1 MQALSQCSCAN
12 THKQA
17 RAGHTH
23 THDQTPTHIRIRSLS
38 HMCCHSFADAQTSGT
53 DNGVWIVRERYSH
66 SDQAQV
72 FGTEYGVRIVQDRDS
87 HMLLHTCVT

>member
-17 RAGHTH
+17 RAGHTHTHTH

-72 FGTEYGVRIVQDRDS
+72 FGTEYGV
-87 HMLLHTCVT
+87 